1 MKKILAVLGAS
12 ALLFASIFVTSCAQ
26 AAEGDTFYATTTI
39 GTPDVT
45 AKAYP
50 GVNILSW
57 KAVKDA
63 SSYTV
68 YRTVGN
74 GKVEET
80 GVATSNS
87 YIDTDI
93 DEDVTYKYRV
103 VANPVNT
110 TIHDASQTEVSL
122 KTAKTATDTNLKG
135 SWAPAGTLFS
145 DLAQYEKDYNPNETV
160 LSADTISAKVLVDT
174 KASVRVSFPTK
185 PYAKYTVYLT
195 QENSGSLNSNSTRE
209 ASKTIKGYEYNGG
222 ATLTLDALYSG
233 KKQIMIVAT
242 PLNKVLYESSR
253 IVSSAVIEVKDF
265 SEISS
270 ATAGSVSAKWTNY
283 SYSTK
288 IANAR
293 VYFNPYIYQGKEF
306 STSEYTIY
314 RAVYSGSET
323 ISVTD
328 ANGTDLS
335 LRSYDS
341 ITKLGSPK
349 EDKAVDVN
357 GLTVYYLDD
366 SFAVS
371 DVEGVRYYVV
381 LNHNGT
387 VKSNSSNIKVP
398 NSSDQDWKFIPDDI
412 SDVTNKADIY
422 DIYIEDDGVFY
433 LKANSLYSGTL
444 SVTYGKFDTLNEA
457 KVAVESELPTKLT
470 EAENKSSNTYKVYMG
485 NVVDTGKYYAFRVLS
500 TQSGTSEDVVS
511 TIALPVKAEG
521 AYYWDVKT
529 TQPSNYSYGL
539 VNSTSLTLKCDVGTN
554 AYNSVKLSYYASNA
568 KYYNIYRYISNY
580 NYSSTPYY
588 YDFELLT
595 TTTDSSYT
603 DSGVSGKSISGNYI
617 YYKVEAVGYYNASE
631 SSVTKASALAT
642 PVLSLN
648 SDGKTLSWNDI
659 DGASTYCLY
668 RAKTE
673 AELSA
678 MYTSEYFT
686 STSSTSYSDTQSYSS
701 DYYYAV
707 RAYDYSDYSN
717 LSTSVKVQKA
727 TLEAPSVSKNLYSY
741 NGSTYTW
748 NLTWDSVSG
757 YSNNYCILQYTD
769 YTGNETEESVK
780 ALFEAN
786 SDNYYSSYRTTS
798 STYYQI
804 SNTSSYNKMFAA
816 VATRDYDSIEGKY
829 VYAFEDVDEI
839 DYSPKTNSTL
849 TVSSS
854 SSGYD
859 LSWTSMPNAAS
870 YAVYY
875 SGSYSSTLTASSY
888 SSGLAEDIINET
900 GSLSKVATVNATA
913 DATTETYNYTGSK
926 SYYNFFIVV
935 GSDSEGKPIN
945 MTNIV
950 RVR

>member
-50 GVNILSW
+50 GVNILTW
-57 KAVKDA
+57 KEIKDA
-63 SSYTV
+63 GSYTI

-74 GKVEET
+74 GKIEEA

-87 YIDTDI
+87 YIDIDI

-185 PYAKYTVYLT
+185 PYAKYTIYLT

-209 ASKTIKGYEYNGG
+209 ASKTIKGYEYNGS

-253 IVSSAVIEVKDF
+253 IVSSAVVEVKDF

-398 NSSDQDWKFIPDDI
+398 NSSDQDWKFIPDYI

-422 DIYIEDDGVFY
+422 DIYIENDGVFY
-433 LKANSLYSGTL
+433 LKANSLYSGTI

-529 TQPSNYSYGL
+529 TQPSNYSSGL
-539 VNSTSLTLKCDVGTN
+539 VYNPSLTIKSDVGTST
-554 AYNSVKLSYYASNA
+554 YNSITLNYYASNA
-568 KYYNIYRYISNY
+568 RYYNIYRYISS
-580 NYSSTPYY
+580 YSSTPYT
-588 YDFELLT
+588 YDFKLLT
-595 TTTDSSYT
+595 TTSSSTYT
-603 DSGVSGKSISGNYI
+603 DSDVSGKSISGNYI
-617 YYKVEAVGYYNASE
+617 FYKIEAVGYYNVSE

-642 PVLSLN
+642 PVLSLD
-648 SDGKTLSWNDI
+648 SDGKTLSWNDVT
-659 DGASTYCLY
+659 GASTYCLY

-673 AELSA
+673 DGLKALYA
-678 MYTSEYFT
+678 SEYFT
-686 STSSTSYSDTQSYSS
+686 STTSTSYSDTQSYSS

-804 SNTSSYNKMFAA
+804 SNTSSYNKMFAS

-829 VYAFEDVDEI
+829 VYAFEDVYEI

-854 SSGYD
+854 SSDYD

-888 SSGLAEDIINET
+888 SSGLVEDIINET

-935 GSDSEGKPIN
+935 GFDSEGKPIN

>member
-12 ALLFASIFVTSCAQ
+12 ALLVSGILFTSCGE
-26 AAEGDTFYATTTI
+26 AEGDTFYATTTI
-39 GTPDVT
+39 GTPDVS

-50 GVNILSW
+50 GVNILTW
-57 KAVKDA
+57 KEIKDA
-63 SSYTV
+63 GSYTV

-74 GKVEET
+74 GKIEEA
-80 GVATSNS
+80 GVSASNS
-87 YIDTDI
+87 YYDTDI
-93 DEDVTYKYRV
+93 DEGVTYRYRV
-103 VANPVNT
+103 VANPSNSVM
-110 TIHDASQTEVSL
+110 HDASQTEVSL
-122 KTAKTATDTNLKG
+122 TTAKTATDKNIKG
-135 SWAPAGTLFS
+135 TWAPTGTSFS
-145 DLAQYEKDYNPNETV
+145 DLAQYERDYNANEAV
-160 LSADTISAKVLVDT
+160 LSADTINVKVLADT

-185 PYAKYTVYLT
+185 PYAKYTVYLN
-195 QENSGSLNSNSTRE
+195 QENGGLLASSSTRE
-209 ASKTIKGYEYNGG
+209 TSKTLNGYDYNGS

-233 KKQIMIVAT
+233 KKQITIIAS
-242 PLNKVLYESSR
+242 PLNSTLYGTSR
-253 IVSSAVIEVKDF
+253 IVSSSTIEVKDF
-265 SEISS
+265 SAIAS
-270 ATAGSVSAKWTNY
+270 ATASGVSAKWTNY
-283 SYSTK
+283 DYYK
-288 IANAR
+288 KVADAR
-293 VYFNPYIYQGKEF
+293 VYFNPYIYQGEEF
-306 STSEYTIY
+306 ATSEYTIY
-314 RAVYSGSET
+314 RAVYSNSEEL
-323 ISVTD
+323 SVTD
-328 ANGTDLS
+328 ASGTDLT
-335 LRSYDS
+335 LKSYDS
-341 ITKLGSPK
+341 ITALGSPK
-349 EDKAVDVN
+349 KDTAVDVN

-366 SFAVS
+366 SFEISEIA
-371 DVEGVRYYVV
+371 GVRYFVV
-381 LNHNGT
+381 LNHNGSL
-387 VKSNSSNIKVP
+387 KSNSSRIKVP
-398 NSSDQDWKFIPDDI
+398 NDSDSDWNFTTDSTTVI
-412 SDVTNKADIY
+412 TNDADIY
-422 DIYIEDDGVFY
+422 DIYIENDGIFY
-433 LKANSLYSGTL
+433 LKANTSYSGTL
-444 SVTYGKFDTLNEA
+444 SVTYGTFSTLNEA
-457 KVAVESELPTKLT
+457 KVAVESELPNKLS
-470 EAENKSSNTYKVYMG
+470 EDESYSSYTYKLYKG
-485 NVVDTGKYYAFRVLS
+485 AKVDTNKYYAFRVLS
-500 TQSGTSEDVVS
+500 TRSSTADSVVS
-511 TIALPVKAEG
+511 TIALPVKADG

-529 TQPSNYSYGL
+529 AQPSNYSYGL

-707 RAYDYSDYSN
+707 RAYDSSDYSN

-727 TLEAPSVSKNLYSY
+727 TLEAPSVSKDLYSY

-888 SSGLAEDIINET
+888 SSDLAEDIINET
-900 GSLSKVATVNATA
+900 GSLSKVATVDATA

-926 SYYNFFIVV
+926 SYYNFFTVV
-935 GSDSEGKPIN
+935 GFDSEGNPIN